1 MIFQMKL
8 EEKRTMTKAKKQF
21 SPHIFAEWGELFE
34 PLSVE
39 QKAELLMAI
48 TKFPNYEPANVPIW
62 AFIKSQLVKDYEIFI
77 EKCNKNGQVS
87 RDYWNKKNSNDTERL
102 PNDTERLPND
112 TERHPKRITNNDIT
126 NNELQITNNEIT
138 KTEIN
143 NNFDEFYS
151 LYPRKE
157 AKQKAL
163 QAYLKAIKKVDKDTL
178 LEGLKKY
185 IDYIKTNKKER
196 EFIKHPATW
205 LNQGCWEDE
214 YSKIAQFADKSSLIQ
229 LIKEA

>member
-1 MIFQMKL
+1 MKL

>member
-1 MIFQMKL
+1 
-8 EEKRTMTKAKKQF
+8 MTKAKKQF

-77 EKCNKNGQVS
+77 EKCNKNGQIS
-87 RDYWNKKNSNDTERL
+87 RDYWNKKNYNDIERL
-102 PNDTERLPND
+102 PNDI
-112 TERHPKRITNNDIT
+112 ERHPKRITNNDIT

-143 NNFDEFYS
+143 NNFEEFYS

-214 YSKIAQFADKSSLIQ
+214 YSKIAQFADKNSLIQ

>member
-1 MIFQMKL
+1 
-8 EEKRTMTKAKKQF
+8 MTKAKKQF

-87 RDYWNKKNSNDTERL
+87 RDYWNKKNPNDIERL

-163 QAYLKAIKKVDKDTL
+163 LAYKKAIKTVDKDTIL
-178 LEGLKKY
+178 QGLKKY
-185 IDYIKTNKKER
+185 IKHIEKNKTEKK
-196 EFIKHPATW
+196 FIKHPATW
-205 LNQGCWEDE
+205 LNQECWNDE
-214 YSKIAQFADKSSLIQ
+214 YESE
-229 LIKEA
+229 IKKECCFNGLGYNPYL

>member
-1 MIFQMKL
+1 MKL

-77 EKCNKNGQVS
+77 EKCNKNGQIS
-87 RDYWNKKNSNDTERL
+87 RDYWNKKNYNDAERL

-214 YSKIAQFADKSSLIQ
+214 YSKIAQFADKNSLIQ